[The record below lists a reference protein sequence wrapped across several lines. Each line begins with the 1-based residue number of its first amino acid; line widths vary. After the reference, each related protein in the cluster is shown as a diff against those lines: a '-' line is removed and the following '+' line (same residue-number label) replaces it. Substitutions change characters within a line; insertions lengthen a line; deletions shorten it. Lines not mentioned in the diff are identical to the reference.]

1 MFTGNEILIM
11 LQNKSF
17 VEGDRLLAIQDNTY
31 IEYEFKGGEFTDL
44 ECGNSLDV
52 FDLTNCKFIFLDNNN
67 ELAEELD
74 EAEKEISKLKSII
87 KGKDE
92 DIKKLQAANL
102 SKQLEINDLKSTNEE
117 LSKELKVARFIID
130 GSKILPG
137 TIKAEDI
144 NKGKINFED
153 FRKELK
159 KENKGFQPI
168 TQWSIFG
175 DKEQIEEFNKAI
187 NETSEELNKWAKEIF
202 KKYYK

>member
-17 VEGDRLLAIQDNTY
+17 VEGDKLLAIQDNTY
-31 IEYEFKGGEFTDL
+31 IEYEFKGGGFTDL

-52 FDLTNCKFIFLDNNN
+52 FDLTNCKFIVLDNNN

-117 LSKELKVARFIID
+117 LSKELKIARFTID

-175 DKEQIEEFNKAI
+175 DKEQIEEFNKAV

>member
-17 VEGDRLLAIQDNTY
+17 VEGDKLLAIQDDTY
-31 IEYEFKGGEFTDL
+31 SEYEFKGGEFTDL
-44 ECGNSLDV
+44 ECGNSLDI
-52 FDLTNCKFIFLDNNN
+52 FDLTNCKFIVLDNNN

-87 KGKDE
+87 KEKDE
-92 DIKKLQAANL
+92 DIKKLQATNL

-117 LSKELKVARFIID
+117 LSKELKVARFTIN

-144 NKGKINFED
+144 NKVKINFED

-159 KENKGFQPI
+159 KENKGVQPI

-175 DKEQIEEFNKAI
+175 DKEQIEEFNKAV

>member
-17 VEGDRLLAIQDNTY
+17 VEGDKLLAIQEDTY
-31 IEYEFKGGEFTDL
+31 SEYEFKGDEFTDL

-52 FDLTNCKFIFLDNNN
+52 FDLTNCKFIVLDNNN
-67 ELAEELD
+67 EFAEELD

-117 LSKELKVARFIID
+117 LSKV
-130 GSKILPG
+130 
-137 TIKAEDI
+137 
-144 NKGKINFED
+144 KINFED

-159 KENKGFQPI
+159 KGNKGVQPI

-175 DKEQIEEFNKAI
+175 DKEQIEEFNKAV

>member
-17 VEGDRLLAIQDNTY
+17 VEGDKLLAIQDNTY
-31 IEYEFKGGEFTDL
+31 IEYEFKGGGFTDL

-52 FDLTNCKFIFLDNNN
+52 FDLTNCKFIVLDNNN
-67 ELAEELD
+67 ELVEELD

-87 KGKDE
+87 KEKDE
-92 DIKKLQAANL
+92 DVKKLQATNL

-117 LSKELKVARFIID
+117 LSKELKVARFTIN

-144 NKGKINFED
+144 NKVKINFED

-159 KENKGFQPI
+159 KENKGVQPI
-168 TQWSIFG
+168 TQWSILG
-175 DKEQIEEFNKAI
+175 DKEQIEEFNKAV

>member
-17 VEGDRLLAIQDNTY
+17 VEGDKLLAIQDNTY
-31 IEYEFKGGEFTDL
+31 IEYEFKGGGFTDL

-52 FDLTNCKFIFLDNNN
+52 FDLTNCKFIVLDNNN

-117 LSKELKVARFIID
+117 LSKELKVARFTID
-130 GSKILPG
+130 DSKILPG
-137 TIKAEDI
+137 IIKTEDI
-144 NKGKINFED
+144 NKVKINFED

-175 DKEQIEEFNKAI
+175 DKEQIEEFNKAV

>member
-17 VEGDRLLAIQDNTY
+17 VEGDKLLAIQDDTY
-31 IEYEFKGGEFTDL
+31 SEYEFKGGGFIDL

-52 FDLTNCKFIFLDNNN
+52 FDLTNCKFIVLDNNN

-117 LSKELKVARFIID
+117 LSKELKVARFTIN

-137 TIKAEDI
+137 IIKAEDI
-144 NKGKINFED
+144 NKVKINFED

-159 KENKGFQPI
+159 KENKGVQPI
-168 TQWSIFG
+168 TQWSIF
-175 DKEQIEEFNKAI
+175 
-187 NETSEELNKWAKEIF
+187 W
-202 KKYYK
+202 

>member
-17 VEGDRLLAIQDNTY
+17 VEGDKLLAIQDDTY
-31 IEYEFKGGEFTDL
+31 SEYKFKGGEFTDL
-44 ECGNSLDV
+44 ECSNSLDV
-52 FDLTNCKFIFLDNNN
+52 FDLTNCKFIVLDNNN

-92 DIKKLQAANL
+92 DIKKLQATNL

-117 LSKELKVARFIID
+117 LSKELKIARFTIN

-144 NKGKINFED
+144 NKVKINFED

-159 KENKGFQPI
+159 KGSKGVQPI

-175 DKEQIEEFNKAI
+175 DKEQIEEFNKAV

>member
-31 IEYEFKGGEFTDL
+31 IEYEFKGGGFTDL

-52 FDLTNCKFIFLDNNN
+52 FDLTNCKFIVLDNNN

-117 LSKELKVARFIID
+117 LSKELKIARFTID
-130 GSKILPG
+130 DSKILPG
-137 TIKAEDI
+137 IIKTEDI
-144 NKGKINFED
+144 NKVKINFED

-175 DKEQIEEFNKAI
+175 DKEQIEEFNKAV

>member
-31 IEYEFKGGEFTDL
+31 IEYEFKGGGFTDL

-117 LSKELKVARFIID
+117 LSKELKIARFTID

-137 TIKAEDI
+137 TIKVEDI

-175 DKEQIEEFNKAI
+175 DKEQNEEFNKAI

>member
-17 VEGDRLLAIQDNTY
+17 VEGDKLLAIQDDTY
-31 IEYEFKGGEFTDL
+31 SEYEFKGGEFTDL

-117 LSKELKVARFIID
+117 LSKELKIARFTID

-137 TIKAEDI
+137 IIKAEDI

-175 DKEQIEEFNKAI
+175 DKEQIEEFNKAV

>member
-31 IEYEFKGGEFTDL
+31 IEYEFKGGGFTDL

-52 FDLTNCKFIFLDNNN
+52 FDLTNCKFIFLDNNK

-117 LSKELKVARFIID
+117 LSKELKIARFIID

-175 DKEQIEEFNKAI
+175 DKEQIEEFNKAV

>member
-17 VEGDRLLAIQDNTY
+17 VEGDKLLAIQDDTY
-31 IEYEFKGGEFTDL
+31 SEYEFKGGRFTDL

-52 FDLTNCKFIFLDNNN
+52 FDLTNCKFIVLDNNN

-130 GSKILPG
+130 GSKILSG

-159 KENKGFQPI
+159 KENKG
-168 TQWSIFG
+168 G
-175 DKEQIEEFNKAI
+175 FN
-187 NETSEELNKWAKEIF
+187 L
-202 KKYYK
+202 

>member
-31 IEYEFKGGEFTDL
+31 IEYEFKGGEFTDF

-117 LSKELKVARFIID
+117 LSKELKIPRFTID

-137 TIKAEDI
+137 IIKAEDI

>member
-17 VEGDRLLAIQDNTY
+17 VEGDKLLAIQDDTY
-31 IEYEFKGGEFTDL
+31 SEYEFKGGEFTDL

-117 LSKELKVARFIID
+117 LSKELKVARFIIN

-137 TIKAEDI
+137 TIKVEDI

-175 DKEQIEEFNKAI
+175 DKEQIEEFNKAV

>member
-17 VEGDRLLAIQDNTY
+17 VEGDKLLAIQDNTY
-31 IEYEFKGGEFTDL
+31 IEYEFKGGGFTDL

-52 FDLTNCKFIFLDNNN
+52 FDLTNCKFIVLDNNN

-117 LSKELKVARFIID
+117 LSKELKIAR
-130 GSKILPG
+130 KILPG

-175 DKEQIEEFNKAI
+175 DKEQIEEFNKAV

>member
-17 VEGDRLLAIQDNTY
+17 MEGDKLLAIQDNTY
-31 IEYEFKGGEFTDL
+31 IEYEFKGGGFIDL

-52 FDLTNCKFIFLDNNN
+52 FDLTNCKFIVLDNNN

-117 LSKELKVARFIID
+117 LSKELKVARFTIN

-137 TIKAEDI
+137 IIKAEDI
-144 NKGKINFED
+144 NKVKINFED

-159 KENKGFQPI
+159 KENKGVQPI
-168 TQWSIFG
+168 TQWSIF
-175 DKEQIEEFNKAI
+175 
-187 NETSEELNKWAKEIF
+187 W
-202 KKYYK
+202 

>member
-117 LSKELKVARFIID
+117 LSKELKVARFTID
-130 GSKILPG
+130 GSKILSG

>member
-17 VEGDRLLAIQDNTY
+17 VEGDKLLAIQDDTY
-31 IEYEFKGGEFTDL
+31 SEYEFKGGEFTDL
-44 ECGNSLDV
+44 ECGNSLDI
-52 FDLTNCKFIFLDNNN
+52 FDLTNCKFIVLDNNN

-87 KGKDE
+87 KEKDE
-92 DIKKLQAANL
+92 DIKKLQATNL

-117 LSKELKVARFIID
+117 LSKELKVARFTIN

-144 NKGKINFED
+144 NKVKINFED

-159 KENKGFQPI
+159 KENKGVQPI
-168 TQWSIFG
+168 TQWSILG
-175 DKEQIEEFNKAI
+175 DKEQIEEFNKAV

>member
-17 VEGDRLLAIQDNTY
+17 VEGDKLLAIQDNTY
-31 IEYEFKGGEFTDL
+31 IEYEFKGGGFTDL

-117 LSKELKVARFIID
+117 LSKELKIARFTID

-137 TIKAEDI
+137 IIKAEDI
-144 NKGKINFED
+144 NKVKINFED

>member
-17 VEGDRLLAIQDNTY
+17 VEGDKLLAIQDDTY
-31 IEYEFKGGEFTDL
+31 SEYEFKGGEFTDL

-67 ELAEELD
+67 ELETELD

-92 DIKKLQAANL
+92 DIKKLQATNL
-102 SKQLEINDLKSTNEE
+102 SKQLEINDLKSANEE
-117 LSKELKVARFIID
+117 LSKELKIARFTID

-175 DKEQIEEFNKAI
+175 DKEQIEEFNKAV

>member
-31 IEYEFKGGEFTDL
+31 IEYEFKGGGFTDL

-159 KENKGFQPI
+159 KENKG
-168 TQWSIFG
+168 G
-175 DKEQIEEFNKAI
+175 FN
-187 NETSEELNKWAKEIF
+187 L
-202 KKYYK
+202 